1 MRAVNA
7 IIACVLTAFA
17 VLHAFIPS
25 HLHIA
30 LLFGAGA
37 VLAVLTVIP
46 RSMGINTAR
55 LLAVGTTALMF
66 FYFAGFFTMAP
77 QFEDGW
83 HKTGA
88 ALDGLAMLLSA
99 FLMIPVL
106 SCYSCLLK
114 AEGCE
119 HFRAKEEEP
128 KRGAFFSVPD
138 HIKNHS

>member
-1 MRAVNA
+1 MRIVNA
-7 IIACVLTAFA
+7 IIACVLVTFA
-17 VLHAFIPS
+17 VLHAFIPN

-37 VLAVLTVIP
+37 ALTIITVVP
-46 RSMGINTAR
+46 RTVGINTAR
-55 LLAVGTTALMF
+55 LLAVATTALMF
-66 FYFAGFFTMAP
+66 FYFAGFFSMAP
-77 QFEDGW
+77 EFEEGW

-119 HFRAKEEEP
+119 HFRSEEEP

-138 HIKNHS
+138 DIKNHS

>member
-1 MRAVNA
+1 MRTVNA
-7 IIACVLTAFA
+7 VITCILATFA
-17 VLHAFIPS
+17 VLHAFIPN
-25 HLHIA
+25 HLYIA
-30 LLFGAGA
+30 LLFGTGA
-37 VLAVLTVIP
+37 ILAAIAVIP

-55 LLAVGTTALMF
+55 VLAVGTTAIMF
-66 FYFAGFFTMAP
+66 FYFAGFFSMAP
-77 QFEDGW
+77 EFEEGW

-114 AEGCE
+114 ADGCE
-119 HFRAKEEEP
+119 HFRTKEAP

>member
-1 MRAVNA
+1 MRTVTA
-7 IIACVLTAFA
+7 IIACVLATFA
-17 VLHAFIPS
+17 VLHAFIPN
-25 HLHIA
+25 HLFIA
-30 LLFGAGA
+30 FLFGAGA
-37 VLAVLTVIP
+37 FLAAITIIP
-46 RSMGINTAR
+46 RSMGIHTAR
-55 LLAVGTTALMF
+55 FLALCTTALMF
-66 FYFAGFFTMAP
+66 FYFAGFFSMAP
-77 QFEDGW
+77 EFEEGW

-119 HFRAKEEEP
+119 QFRTKKEP

-138 HIKNHS
+138 HIKNHT